1 MQAYESE
8 TSGNMYKEA
17 HTLVGFA
24 STNATH
30 NTHKENHGEPL
41 ENAEALSPWEDRSGF
56 QMPLLQLQPDPLP
69 SFLQITALICG
80 GRTKKTYHFRAL
92 VENHCSRENHRVK
105 KHYL

>member
-41 ENAEALSPWEDRSGF
+41 ENAEALSPWEDRS
-56 QMPLLQLQPDPLP
+56 
-69 SFLQITALICG
+69 SF
-80 GRTKKTYHFRAL
+80 
-92 VENHCSRENHRVK
+92 
-105 KHYL
+105 